1 MMRETCGAGNQPV
14 SATAP
19 SPKATSRCVFI
30 DRDGV
35 INHDS
40 EAYIKSLDEF
50 IPIEGSYE
58 AIAALSRAGWP
69 VIVVTNQSALARG
82 LIDRST
88 LERIHERL
96 IEDVRRYGGTI
107 TDILFCPHLPEDGC
121 SCRKPGIGMLLEAVS
136 RHHIDLIRSVMIGD
150 SARDIECGIRAG
162 CKTVLVLTG
171 NGRKALTE
179 LTRIGLKPDA
189 VFDSLRQAADRL
201 VCL

>member
-1 MMRETCGAGNQPV
+1 MRRELCNPGSRPASSTSP
-14 SATAP
+14 P
-19 SPKATSRCVFI
+19 SKTTSRCVFL

-50 IPIEGSYE
+50 IPIEGSRE

-82 LIDRST
+82 LIDRPS

-96 IEDVRRYGGTI
+96 IEDVRRYGGTV

-121 SCRKPGIGMLLEAVS
+121 NCRKPNIGMLLEAAS
-136 RHHIDLIRSVMIGD
+136 RHAIDLSRSVMIGD
-150 SARDIECGIRAG
+150 SVRDIECGIRAG
-162 CKTVLVLTG
+162 CQTVLVLTG
-171 NGRKALTE
+171 NGKKALTE
-179 LTRIGLKPDA
+179 LIRKGMEPDA
-189 VFDSLRQAADRL
+189 VFDRLQEAADWL
-201 VCL
+201 VRR